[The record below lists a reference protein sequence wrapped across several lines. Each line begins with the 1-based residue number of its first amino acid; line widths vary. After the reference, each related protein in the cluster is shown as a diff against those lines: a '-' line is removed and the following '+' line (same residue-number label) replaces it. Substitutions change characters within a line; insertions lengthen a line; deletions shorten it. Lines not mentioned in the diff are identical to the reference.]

1 MTSSPKPI
9 QDTVVVG
16 AGFSGLYLIYK
27 LRKLGFEV
35 RAFEAAGDVGGT
47 WYWNQYPGARCDV
60 ESLEYSYSFS
70 GELQQD
76 WQWSERYATQPEI
89 LSYARHVAERFAL
102 RDAISFN
109 TRVTSAEFDPVESVW
124 TIQTDRGEV
133 LRARYFIMAGGN
145 LSVPRMP
152 EFPGRDDFKG
162 RLYHTG
168 SWPHEPVDFTGKRVA
183 VIGTGSSGVQVM
195 PEIAKQASL
204 VTVFQR
210 TPNYCSP
217 ARNFAVPQEKVEWY
231 KRNYD
236 ARRERARYSG
246 AGVAAHPVP
255 LHSAL
260 AVPAEKR
267 QEAFEAAW
275 TRGGAGILRCFN
287 DILTNPESNEL
298 LSEFVRNKIREIV
311 KDPQVA
317 ARLTPTDH
325 GIGTKRICVDSNYYA
340 TYNRDNVELVDLRQ
354 DPIVTITESGIRTES
369 AEYALDAI
377 VFATGYDAV
386 TGAMRQVDIKHKD
399 GGRLADSWA
408 DGPRAYL
415 GLLTAGFPN
424 LFMISG
430 PGTPAAVSNAIAA
443 IEQQVEWI
451 ADCMVFMRE
460 RGYRQIEANADA
472 EVTWTEHVRDVANT
486 TLMPRANSWYMGAN
500 VPGKPRV
507 FLAYLGGLGA
517 YRMRCADIAFGGYD
531 GFKLTP

>member
-1 MTSSPKPI
+1 M

-16 AGFSGLYLIYK
+16 AGFSGLYLIHK
-27 LRKLGFEV
+27 LRNLGFNV

-70 GELQQD
+70 DDLQQD

-89 LSYARHVAERFAL
+89 LAYAKHVVDRFEL
-102 RDAISFN
+102 RDAISFR
-109 TRVTSAEFDPVESVW
+109 TRVVGAEFNAAEGMW
-124 TIQTDRGEV
+124 TIRTDRGEI

-145 LSVPRMP
+145 LSMPRMP
-152 EFPGRDDFKG
+152 EFPGRDGFKG

-168 SWPHEPVDFTGKRVA
+168 SWPHEPVDFSGLRVA
-183 VIGTGSSGVQVM
+183 VIGTGSSGVQVI
-195 PEIAKQASL
+195 PKIAEQAAR

-210 TPNYCSP
+210 TANYCSP
-217 ARNFAVPQEKVEWY
+217 ARNLTLPQDKVEWY
-231 KRNYD
+231 KRNYG

-255 LHSAL
+255 LYSAL
-260 AVPAEKR
+260 QVPVEKR

-311 KDPQVA
+311 KDPEVA

-340 TYNRDNVELVDLRQ
+340 TFNRDNVELVDLRQ
-354 DPIVTITESGIRTES
+354 DPIVTIIEQGIRTES
-369 AEYALDAI
+369 KSFDFDAI

-386 TGAMRQVDIKHKD
+386 TGAMRQIDISGPGDK
-399 GGRLADSWA
+399 RLAESWA
-408 DGPRAYL
+408 EGPRGYL
-415 GLLTAGFPN
+415 GLLTSGFPN

-451 ADCMVFMRE
+451 ADCMLYMRE
-460 RGYRQIEANADA
+460 RGYTQIDATPEAEAM
-472 EVTWTEHVRDVANT
+472 WTDHVRDVANT

-517 YRMRCADIAFGGYD
+517 YRMRCADVAFMGYD